1 MQKKSN
7 TKSDDLILL
16 AQKIK
21 SPEDLGGYIRSQRNL
36 QKISQAD
43 IVGLA
48 NIGSRFIVDLEKGK
62 PTIQLQK
69 ALNVIDMLGLEL
81 IIQQKTL
88 DK

>member
-1 MQKKSN
+1 MQRKSD
-7 TKSDDLILL
+7 TKSDDSTSV

-21 SPEDLGGYIRSQRNL
+21 SPEDLGGFIRNQRNL

-48 NIGSRFIVDLEKGK
+48 NIGNRFIVDLEKGK

-69 ALNVIDMLGLEL
+69 ALNVIDLLGLEL

-88 DK
+88 SK